1 MIKLEDATIFNE
13 VLNYYK
19 NVSIESKKQLKD
31 SLFTEDEDDY
41 LNEDYFESL
50 RKGYSLVGIDNYYNN
65 FFKFID
71 LMKNNVT
78 LLNSTEY
85 NDSVFSS

>member
-50 RKGYSLVGIDNYYNN
+50 
-65 FFKFID
+65 
-71 LMKNNVT
+71 
-78 LLNSTEY
+78 
-85 NDSVFSS
+85 